1 MPEHCQENNPVH
13 DIKKEIAPLFYH
25 QKENI
30 NIYLFNNLELD
41 IVCTVFI
48 YEKEVRSA
56 K

>member
-30 NIYLFNNLELD
+30 NIYLFNN
-41 IVCTVFI
+41 
-48 YEKEVRSA
+48 
-56 K
+56 